1 MKNKSTLATSLIKK
15 IKPANY
21 KKIISYKGNL
31 IDDGLLDSFDIIKI
45 CSEIETISKK
55 KIPLK
60 KLKRE
65 NFINLEKISKLI

>member
-31 IDDGLLDSFDIIKI
+31 IDDE
-45 CSEIETISKK
+45 CC
-55 KIPLK
+55 
-60 KLKRE
+60 
-65 NFINLEKISKLI
+65 LIHLI

>member
-31 IDDGLLDSFDIIKI
+31 IEDGLLEDPFDIIKI

-60 KLKRE
+60 KIK
-65 NFINLEKISKLI
+65 EKTLRI